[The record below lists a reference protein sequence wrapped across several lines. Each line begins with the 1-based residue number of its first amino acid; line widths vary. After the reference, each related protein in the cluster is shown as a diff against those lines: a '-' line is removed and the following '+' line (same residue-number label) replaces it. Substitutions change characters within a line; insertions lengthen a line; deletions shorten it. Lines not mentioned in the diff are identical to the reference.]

1 MNVTK
6 LRAIATKLS
15 AFVTDRRK
23 TTALVAGIRNY
34 SQTVLA
40 GTERIAIKRLLEAV
54 TLAIGLGAD
63 KDLLN
68 DLKTQINQLKA
79 QLKATKTTVK
89 FDSDSFQIPYS
100 YAKGTVTRH
109 GIDYRFVCYYNAP
122 TAANE
127 ARLIDPTFD
136 ISVKPSIKIE
146 LREVVKSAL
155 TVAWNNYRFNVLNPQ
170 SVA

>member
-1 MNVTK
+1 MNVTN

-23 TTALVAGIRNY
+23 ITALVAGIRNY
-34 SQTVLA
+34 SKTVLA
-40 GTERIAIKRLLEAV
+40 GTESIGIKRLLEAV

-89 FDSDSFQIPYS
+89 FDSFQIPYT

-127 ARLIDPTFD
+127 ARSIDPTFD
-136 ISVKPSIKIE
+136 ISVKPTIKIE
-146 LREVVKSAL
+146 LKEVVKSAL
-155 TVAWNNYRFNVLNPQ
+155 TVAWNNYRSNLVNPQ